1 LSHLWPDAGALV
13 IAETHKRTGAVECH
27 RDLG

>member
-1 LSHLWPDAGALV
+1 LTQVFRQAGALV
-13 IAETHKRTGAVECH
+13 IAETHKRAGAVECH